1 MRLQTAIEQSPVLPQ
16 LSNLEKRLDHIRAR
30 IDESSQEL
38 SRSFETFLPRLDM
51 LQAGLKARIDE
62 SSQELSRSFETLLPR
77 LDMLQAGLE
86 ARIDESSQ
94 ELSRSFETLLPR
106 LDMLQVGLDRLL
118 IDRYEFKEVMLEK
131 LDRQKN
137 LLDVSCAAQTEI
149 SNLMERLSSGQ
160 AEDLQLS
167 ALLLSRTDYFLH
179 RITIPLGR
187 DIVIRTPEGL
197 LLLPSEDPVLVT
209 AVWES
214 GGRLE
219 PGTIKVC
226 TAILREGD
234 HTIDVGASVGITV
247 LSTVRQVGAT
257 GRVIALEPGSRARGL
272 LRQTLALNFLSE
284 RVLLYSYAAGEAPG
298 TGHLNLGQVLGHSS
312 LLAFPG
318 AEKYEE
324 VEIRTIDTLVPRG
337 VAIRLAKLDVE
348 GFEPQA
354 WRGMQRV
361 IAENPG
367 LVALVEFRPEHLQR
381 AGLSIEDWLTEFRA
395 PGFTPYE
402 VDETTGNLRQLRPVA
417 ELASVHSLKLLLLRQ
432 PPTAFPELHF
442 E

>member
-197 LLLPSEDPVLVT
+197 LLLPTEDPTLVS

-219 PGTIKVC
+219 PGTIKV
-226 TAILREGD
+226 
-234 HTIDVGASVGITV
+234 
-247 LSTVRQVGAT
+247 
-257 GRVIALEPGSRARGL
+257 
-272 LRQTLALNFLSE
+272 
-284 RVLLYSYAAGEAPG
+284 
-298 TGHLNLGQVLGHSS
+298 
-312 LLAFPG
+312 
-318 AEKYEE
+318 
-324 VEIRTIDTLVPRG
+324 
-337 VAIRLAKLDVE
+337 
-348 GFEPQA
+348 
-354 WRGMQRV
+354 
-361 IAENPG
+361 
-367 LVALVEFRPEHLQR
+367 
-381 AGLSIEDWLTEFRA
+381 
-395 PGFTPYE
+395 
-402 VDETTGNLRQLRPVA
+402 
-417 ELASVHSLKLLLLRQ
+417 
-432 PPTAFPELHF
+432 
-442 E
+442 